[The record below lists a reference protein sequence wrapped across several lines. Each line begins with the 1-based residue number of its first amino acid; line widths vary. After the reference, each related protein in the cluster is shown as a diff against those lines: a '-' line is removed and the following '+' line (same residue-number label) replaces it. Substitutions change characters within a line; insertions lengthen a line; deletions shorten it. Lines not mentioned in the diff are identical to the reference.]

1 METIFE
7 DETIKQIVL
16 EKVTRLILSDTKMAT
31 MVDARAQQIYD
42 MLSRRV
48 SNNQMPTIHEEPT
61 DKSPQ
66 LKKKQT
72 AHSKGNDYG
81 TLFADN
87 DKIFYKSRGVHYGFI
102 YNHSTKT
109 FMYKDVGYNTPNK
122 VVAQIIKETNPTRT
136 CTAENVWETCYVM
149 RNGVMTK
156 IGSL

>member
-7 DETIKQIVL
+7 DENVKQIVL
-16 EKVTRLILSDTKMAT
+16 EKVTRLILSDTKMVT
-31 MVDARAQQIYD
+31 MMDARAKQIYD

-48 SNNQMPTIHEEPT
+48 GENVLPTIHEEPT
-61 DKSPQ
+61 DKSPR

-72 AHSKGNDYG
+72 AHSKGSDYG

-87 DKIFYKSRGVHYGFI
+87 EKIFYKSRGGHYQFVYNQSSKTFI
-102 YNHSTKT
+102 YKNVS
-109 FMYKDVGYNTPNK
+109 YNTPNK

-136 CTAENVWETCYVM
+136 CTAENVWDTCYVM

-156 IGSL
+156 IGCL